1 MGRIWIL
8 IMVLSGLVAACSGPR
23 RPPEQLVS
31 RFDTRILDNGSK
43 QFEYSLMPERGP
55 DERRAAGRGAE
66 PALAQGTAPSGGQ
79 RGAPPAAGRGD
90 GRAVGPGGGR
100 QPLLDEGE
108 LEARVAAEL
117 QANQFCRDGYLELQR
132 DDSQWPLR
140 LRGEC
145 LDGATTADRQRFANT
160 LEWR

>member
-1 MGRIWIL
+1 MGRWWML
-8 IMVLSGLVAACSGPR
+8 MVVVPWLVAACSGPR
-23 RPPEQLVS
+23 RPSEQLVS
-31 RFDTRILDNGSK
+31 RFETRILDNGSK
-43 QFEYSLMPERGP
+43 QFEFSLMPERGP
-55 DERRAAGRGAE
+55 DERQAAGRGGE
-66 PALAQGTAPSGGQ
+66 RSAQGDAPPGGSQ
-79 RGAPPAAGRGD
+79 RTAPPAGGRG
-90 GRAVGPGGGR
+90 GSSQGGAGGVQ

-108 LEARVAAEL
+108 LEARLAAEL

-145 LDGATTADRQRFANT
+145 LDGATTEDRQRFANT